1 MEKFERQF
9 EDLDVQSSTM
19 DEAMSNTTTMNTPQ
33 NDVDSLMHEV
43 ADEAG

>member
-1 MEKFERQF
+1 MWSKTPHGQHDQVMR
-9 EDLDVQSSTM
+9 
-19 DEAMSNTTTMNTPQ
+19 NTTTVSMSPQ